1 MNNVNQIIIA
11 IITMLFLSSSA
22 TAGPSS
28 KNYFFI
34 QAKVSKRS
42 LSNSNSLK
50 ARTPIVQRAGPRDA
64 QRWQFIS
71 AGGGYYY
78 IVSKKSGLYL
88 DVKGGSKAAKTIV
101 WQYPRNGSNA
111 QKWKLKSAGKG
122 YYYIQSKVSNLFL
135 DVRGGSKSDGAT
147 IWQYN
152 LNRTDSQ
159 KWKLIKAGKISNIN
173 RAKSAFF
180 YGPAIED
187 VKLLGHEFN
196 FWKTIKVT
204 KKGSQ
209 KIVTGRFSHAIPF
222 ARNDKYYFTAT
233 FDSKGKLVNF
243 KRNIKEGFAIITPII
258 KFAANELVGKIP
270 VIGSQIHVTDS
281 DIDYLA
287 NLADERLGKT
297 SWEKAADEIAL
308 ILAVAALD
316 K

>member
-1 MNNVNQIIIA
+1 MKNVNQIILA
-11 IITMLFLSSSA
+11 IVAMLFLSTSLR
-22 TAGPSS
+22 AGPSS

-50 ARTPIVQRAGPRDA
+50 ARTPIVQRAGPHDS

-88 DVKGGSKAAKTIV
+88 DVKGGSKASKTIV
-101 WQYPRNGSNA
+101 WQYARNGSDA
-111 QKWKLKSAGKG
+111 QKWKLKGAGKG
-122 YYYIQSKVSNLFL
+122 YYYIQSKISNLYL

-147 IWQYN
+147 IWQYK

-159 KWKLIKAGKISNIN
+159 KWKLINAGKVSKIN

-180 YGPAIED
+180 YGPAINE

-209 KIVTGRFSHAIPF
+209 KVVTGRFSHAIKF

-233 FDSKGKLVNF
+233 FDSKGKIISF
-243 KRNIKEGFAIITPII
+243 KRNIKEGFAIVTPLI

-270 VIGSQIHVTDS
+270 LVGSQIHVTDS
-281 DIDYLA
+281 DIDYLV
-287 NLADERLGKT
+287 NLANNKLGKT
-297 SWEKAADEIAL
+297 TWEKAADEIAL